1 MAQVDFSNAVLDVI
15 GNNKPMADTYYN
27 YMNLGNSG
35 IFFDTTETNRVNTN
49 NSVSQIVNT
58 PTKTSFLY
66 TGEFT
71 ASGTSFHMQ
80 YQYYSYYYMW
90 KVSNISFNSGDTY
103 SFIIDVEV
111 SGNT

>member
-1 MAQVDFSNAVLDVI
+1 MADVDFSHAVLDVI
-15 GNNKPMADTYYN
+15 GDNKPMGSTYYQ
-27 YMNLGNSG
+27 YMNLGASG
-35 IFFDTTETNRVNTN
+35 IFFDPTETDRVNTN

-103 SFIIDVEV
+103 SFIIDVEI
-111 SGNT
+111 SGN